1 MAIYHCSVS
10 MISRSSG
17 RSSVGSSAYRS
28 GEKITNEYDG
38 ITHDY
43 TNKKGIE
50 YTEIILPQ
58 NAPEEFND
66 RKILWNEVEKSET
79 RINSQTAREVEVA
92 LPKELTREEQIYLLK
107 DYVQEN
113 FVKLGMCADIAI
125 HDKKDGNPH
134 AHIMLTTREV
144 DLTGFTKKN
153 RDWNNKANLEKWRK
167 SWAEKTNERLLANN
181 IQEKISHLSLE
192 KQGIERKPQIHIGAT
207 AAAIEKKGRVS
218 DRAEINREIIKEN
231 HKLEQK
237 NIEIQECKL
246 QINEVQSMI
255 EEERQSNIIKKEFS
269 DEEIEKEYFKIKE
282 KVNLDIKANNVL
294 EKIIS
299 ESKETISDI
308 ENSKNLFE
316 KLEERRNKLIS
327 DKDSLKLWNLKQ
339 KKELELEIEKYS
351 NSIDQVK
358 ENFKTK
364 FEIDIKDENSI
375 NKFKEDKMGD
385 IKINT
390 LLIKF
395 NEKYIKENEDI
406 LNNIELKLGEIPIEK
421 EKIGTN
427 QVEKQS
433 IIDKLKEFEKQTKN
447 MNQNNKRKN
456 KMIRERELER

>member
-58 NAPEEFND
+58 NAPKEFND

-113 FVKLGMCADIAI
+113 FVKLGMCADLAI

-237 NIEIQECKL
+237 NTEIQECKL

-255 EEERQSNIIKKEFS
+255 EEERKSNIIKKEFS
-269 DEEIEKEYFKIKE
+269 NEEIEKEYFKIKE
-282 KVNLDIKANNVL
+282 KVNLDIKANNIL

-316 KLEERRNKLIS
+316 KLEERRNELIS